1 MSIVVVSDTHNMHD
15 RIEIPDGDVLVHG
28 GDCLGHGTLEELDA
42 LDRFLGKLPHR
53 HKILIAGN
61 HDWCFERDPEAARR
75 LVKNAIYLEDESV
88 ELDGTKFY
96 GSPWQP
102 WFFDWAFNLERGEP
116 LRKVWAKIPEDTD
129 VLITHGPPHGILDRT
144 TRGELVGCEELLE
157 RVDVVKPKLH
167 LFGHIHEGYG
177 KEQRGETLF
186 VNASTCDVHYDPV
199 NAPVEISF
207 IAQSPHRIDP

>member
-1 MSIVVVSDTHNMHD
+1 MRIVVVSDTHNMHD

-42 LDRFLGKLPHR
+42 FDRFLGKLPHP

-61 HDWCFERDPEAARR
+61 HDWCFERDPRAARR
-75 LVKNAIYLEDESV
+75 LVKNAIYLEDDGV

-144 TRGELVGCEELLE
+144 IRGEHVGCEELLK
-157 RVDVVKPKLH
+157 RVDAVKPKLH

-177 KEQRGETLF
+177 QEHRGDTLF
-186 VNASTCDVHYDPV
+186 VNASTCDVRYEPV
-199 NAPVEISF
+199 NAPVVLTLENGSF
-207 IAQSPHRIDP
+207 TTST

>member
-1 MSIVVVSDTHNMHD
+1 MRIVVVSDTHNMHD

-42 LDRFLGKLPHR
+42 LDRFLGTLPHP

-61 HDWCFERDPEAARR
+61 HDWCFERDAVAARR
-75 LVKNAIYLEDESV
+75 LVRNAIYLEDSGI

-144 TRGELVGCEELLE
+144 IHGELAGCEELVK
-157 RVDVVKPKLH
+157 RVDAVKPKLH

-177 KEQRGETLF
+177 TEQRGDTLF
-186 VNASTCDVHYDPV
+186 VNASTCDVRYETV
-199 NAPVEISF
+199 NAPVVLTLDNGSV
-207 IAQSPHRIDP
+207 ATAT